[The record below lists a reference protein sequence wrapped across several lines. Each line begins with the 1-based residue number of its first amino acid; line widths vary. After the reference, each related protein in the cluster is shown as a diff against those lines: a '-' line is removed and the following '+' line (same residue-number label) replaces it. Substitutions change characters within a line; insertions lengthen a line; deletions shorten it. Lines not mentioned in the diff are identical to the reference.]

1 MITQRAGKISVFALT
16 ITLLGMVGGCGSQP
30 QYEHVSKRSSAPER
44 QPRAVPKPRP
54 AGVGQRAA
62 TVALRQ
68 VGVPYRYGGSSTSGF
83 DCSGL
88 VQFSYARAGKN
99 VARTTRQLWSTTTP
113 VRRADLRVGDLLF
126 FSFEGKMSHVGL
138 YIGEQRF
145 VHAPSSGRKVSVASL
160 TSPPYAK
167 AFVRAARP
175 Q

>member
-1 MITQRAGKISVFALT
+1 MITQPARKICIFALT
-16 ITLLGMVGGCGSQP
+16 ITLLGAIAGCASQP
-30 QYEHVSKRSSAPER
+30 QDERVSKPPSATER
-44 QPRAVPKPRP
+44 QPRVLARPRP

-62 TVALRQ
+62 TAALQQ
-68 VGVPYRYGGSSTSGF
+68 VGVPYRYGGSSSSGF

-99 VARTTRQLWSTTTP
+99 VARTTRQLWSTTRS

-126 FSFEGKMSHVGL
+126 FNFEGKMSHVGL

-145 VHAPSSGRKVSVASL
+145 VHAPSSGRKVSIASL
-160 TSPPYAK
+160 TSPVYAK

-175 Q
+175 K